1 MEPVYVDIHI
11 HTSSNP
17 DDLNQN
23 YDIDTLLSKIR
34 EQAQGQSVLMS
45 LTDHNTINK
54 DAYLKAQGKCG
65 NDIHII
71 LGVEL
76 HIHYVIETEAYHCH
90 MFFKNEISEH
100 TIDDINNI
108 LNKLYPHKTVEKKD
122 TSIPTSILR

>member
-1 MEPVYVDIHI
+1 MEAVYVDMHI

-17 DDLNQN
+17 DALNQN

-34 EQAQGQSVLMS
+34 AQAQGQSVLMS

-54 DAYLKAQGKCG
+54 DAYLKALDKCG

-76 HIHYVIETEAYHCH
+76 HIHYAIETEAYHCH

-100 TIDDINNI
+100 IIDDINNQ
-108 LNKLYPHKTVEKKD
+108 
-122 TSIPTSILR
+122 